1 LDLYDELI
9 NDWDERSELEKAQS
23 INWLMH
29 SLLDGKTYNNKS
41 VWDILTEEQGEA
53 LANALPVV
61 IWFALNYASR
71 DYNDTEYDDGMW
83 GVGTFVNNASYIIS
97 NHYQEVSMAW
107 VRSYDSYYTNDLQAY
122 VIDPGT
128 VTQRDV
134 EGSYIAKTGTLTL
147 SGQDG
152 ASIFYSVDGGESWS
166 WYNGP
171 VSIDKS
177 LKNVL
182 SFSICRGAKSDVV
195 EISMNPWSGSLLGN
209 GNVWF
214 LIIGAAFIVGA
225 SIVVIETNR
234 KKKKQH

>member
-1 LDLYDELI
+1 
-9 NDWDERSELEKAQS
+9 
-23 INWLMH
+23 
-29 SLLDGKTYNNKS
+29 
-41 VWDILTEEQGEA
+41 
-53 LANALPVV
+53 
-61 IWFALNYASR
+61 
-71 DYNDTEYDDGMW
+71 
-83 GVGTFVNNASYIIS
+83 
-97 NHYQEVSMAW
+97 MAW

-134 EGSYIAKTGTLTL
+134 EGSYIAATGTLTL

-182 SFSICRGAKSDVV
+182 SFSICRGVKSDVV

-214 LIIGAAFIVGA
+214 LIIGAALIVGV